1 MRSLQKIIAILLLV
15 ATGFAA
21 QAQYCGRN
29 GGAGSGPTICTPGT
43 TMPAPG
49 FSPPADSVP
58 CAVKG
63 VAYSQTVQVKMPNSV
78 TQGTTTYKLKN
89 IRIDS
94 IGNLPCGLCW
104 ATSRANNTFDSSE
117 QFCLKVSGITYD
129 NPGQFKLRILV
140 TATVYIGIGSLTTSQ
155 AADASAAGLN
165 FWVRVQAPG
174 GPCTPIDTLAAG
186 NTSLAVGAGPST
198 AVTAGGPTTFCTG
211 GSVTFT
217 ATEASATSYQWF
229 NGSTAIV
236 GATSRTYTA
245 TAAGSYT
252 VYIEKGCHGAT
263 STAQVV
269 TVNTAPTISVT
280 PAGPVVKCTGSTQ
293 VLTATASGGTIQWY
307 DSIGR
312 AISAQT
318 SSTYTASAT
327 HTYFAIATQ
336 NSCPATS
343 NSVSVQFTGTP
354 PTPTITPTSATVCAG
369 ATDTL
374 DAGAGYTTYA
384 WSGAL
389 GTAQKAY
396 PVGAGTYTVTV
407 TNGVCS
413 GSASINITARANA
426 TTPTVS
432 PAGPVAICSGTST
445 TLTSS
450 AASVYNW
457 SNGLHTQAITVNTA
471 GSYTV
476 TISNTNQCGT
486 AASTPVTVTI
496 TTSPVAGVTPAGPV
510 IICGSGSQVL
520 TASGTGTYQW
530 LKNNVALGVTT
541 STYTAT
547 TAGNYAVV
555 VTSGS
560 CSDTSN
566 VVSVQIG
573 SALSPTITANH
584 TYICTGATDTLDV
597 GAGYTTYAWSNSLGS
612 TRYAYPTSA
621 GTYTVTVT
629 NGACSGTATVAL
641 TARGATPTPTITAG
655 GPTTFCTG
663 GSVLLTSS
671 SATGNVWSNTAT
683 TQSITAT
690 TGGSYTVT
698 NNNGCGAAT
707 STATVVT
714 VNTIPNA
721 QITPSGSTIICGGS
735 TQTLT
740 ATPAGATYVWQQGGN
755 PIGGQT
761 AATYDAT
768 TSGTYSAVVT
778 VNGCS
783 ATSNT
788 ATITVSGTPPTPT
801 IAATAQTICPGAID
815 TLNVGAG
822 YTSYAWSGALGTNST
837 ATVTTGGTYTVTVH
851 NGVCVGS
858 ATITINQGSGS
869 VAPTIS
875 VTGALNLCGTD
886 SVILTS
892 SVASGNQW
900 SNSANT
906 QSITVNLPGVYF
918 VTVNG
923 TCGSA
928 TSLSDTVTQFS
939 YPVVELGN
947 DTGTCAGDTF
957 RLNAGVN
964 GTTYLWSNGTTT
976 AVTAVTATGEYH
988 VSVTKNGCTS
998 TDSIHVTFDTA
1009 PTATFTASAG
1019 ILTASAGTSYIWRKN
1034 GGVIPGATSQTY
1046 DANPSGTA
1054 NYSVEVFSGYCS
1066 ATSVTQL
1073 VTILGISDLSQSMN
1087 TNIYPNPTNGS
1098 LNIEYTLARNESI
1111 EVYMTDVTGR
1121 TVNNLY
1127 SGTQADG
1134 DHAIVAD
1141 LAGLTGGVYFVNFR
1155 TAEGTVVRKV
1165 VKE

>member
-1 MRSLQKIIAILLLV
+1 MRSLQRIFAILLLV

-21 QAQYCGRN
+21 QAQYCG
-29 GGAGSGPTICTPGT
+29 PTICTPGT
-43 TMPAPG
+43 NMPAPG

-63 VAYSQTVQVKMPNSV
+63 VAYAQTVQVKMPNTVVS
-78 TQGTTTYKLKN
+78 GGTTYKLKN

-94 IGNLPCGLCW
+94 VGNLPCGLCW

-129 NPGQFKLRILV
+129 NPGQFKLNILV
-140 TATVYIGIGSLTTSQ
+140 TATVYIGIGTLTTSQ
-155 AADASAAGLN
+155 AANATAAGLN
-165 FWVRVQAPG
+165 YWVRVQALG

-186 NTSLAVGAGPST
+186 NTSLAIGAVPSN

-217 ATEASATSYQWF
+217 ATEAAATAYQWF

-245 TAAGSYT
+245 TTAGSYT
-252 VYIEKGCHGAT
+252 VYIEKGCHGVT
-263 STAQVV
+263 SSAQVV
-269 TVNTAPTISVT
+269 TVNAAPTVSVT

-293 VLTATASGGTIQWY
+293 VLTATTSGGTLTW
-307 DSIGR
+307 SNG
-312 AISAQT
+312 AGVISGQT
-318 SSTYTASAT
+318 ATTYTASAT
-327 HTYFAIATQ
+327 GTYFATATQ
-336 NSCPATS
+336 NGCPANS
-343 NSVSVQFTGTP
+343 NSVSIQFTGTP

-413 GSASINITARANA
+413 GSASINITLRANA
-426 TTPTVS
+426 TTPTVT
-432 PAGPVAICSGTST
+432 PAGPVAICSGSST

-457 SNGLHTQAITVNTA
+457 SNGLHTQAITVTTA

-476 TISNTNQCGT
+476 TVSNTNQCGT
-486 AASTPVTVTI
+486 AASTPVTVTV
-496 TTSPVAGVTPAGPV
+496 TTAPVAGVTPAGPV

-520 TASGTGTYQW
+520 TASGGGTYQW
-530 LKNNVALGVTT
+530 LKNSAPIVGQTAG
-541 STYTAT
+541 TYTAT
-547 TAGNYAVV
+547 TAGNYSVIATV
-555 VTSGS
+555 GS
-560 CSDTSN
+560 CFDTSN

-597 GAGYTTYAWSNSLGS
+597 GSGYSSYAWSNSLGS
-612 TRYAYPTSA
+612 TRFAYPTSA

-629 NGACSGTATVAL
+629 NGACSGTATVTI

-671 SATGNVWSNTAT
+671 SATGNVWSNAAT
-683 TQSITAT
+683 TQSVTAT

-740 ATPAGATYVWQQGGN
+740 ATPAGATYVWQQGGS

-761 AATYDAT
+761 SATYDAS
-768 TSGTYSAVVT
+768 TSGTYNAVVT

-801 IAATAQTICPGAID
+801 ITATAQTLCPGAID

-869 VAPTIS
+869 VAPTIA
-875 VTGALNLCGTD
+875 VTGSLHLCGTD
-886 SVILTS
+886 SVVLTS
-892 SVASGNQW
+892 SSATGNQW
-900 SNSANT
+900 SNSST
-906 QSITVNLPGVYF
+906 SQSITVNSPGVFY

-923 TCGSA
+923 QCGSA
-928 TSLSDTVTQFS
+928 TSLSDTVTQNSF
-939 YPVVELGN
+939 PAVELGA
-947 DTGTCAGDTF
+947 DTGTCAGDTL
-957 RLNAGVN
+957 RLDAGVN
-964 GTTYLWSNGTTT
+964 GTSYSWSTGATTAVAITTTT
-976 AVTAVTATGEYH
+976 AEYY
-988 VSVTKNGCTS
+988 VSVTKDGCTS
-998 TDSIHVTFDTA
+998 TDSVHVTFDA
-1009 PTATFTASAG
+1009 VPTATFTQAAG
-1019 ILTASAGTSYIWRKN
+1019 VLTASAGTSYVWKKN

-1054 NYSVEVFSGYCS
+1054 NYSVVVTVGYCS
-1066 ATSVTQL
+1066 ATSAPQL

-1087 TNIYPNPTNGS
+1087 TNIYPNPANSS

-1111 EVYMTDVTGR
+1111 EVYLTDVTGR

-1134 DHAIVAD
+1134 DHSIVTD

-1165 VKE
+1165 VKQ